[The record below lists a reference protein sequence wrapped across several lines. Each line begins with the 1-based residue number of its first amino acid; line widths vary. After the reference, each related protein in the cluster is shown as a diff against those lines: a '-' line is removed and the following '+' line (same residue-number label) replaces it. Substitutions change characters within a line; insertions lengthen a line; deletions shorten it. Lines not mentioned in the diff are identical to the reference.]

1 MSKSYKTLI
10 AVAAVAASMSI
21 STANA
26 GGLFGEG
33 GLIRGDVGKLLDPI
47 ENKVLTPVAQSATV
61 AGAAAAGAYVGGEL
75 GGVIGAQAGHC
86 INQVFAGR
94 TCAPGVQGSV
104 PQQPGIPITNGQF
117 SHATLPPPV
126 MPGQRVPAALP
137 MPQPLGNYCF
147 TPVGVFGPGPV
158 NPMGSP
164 CHTIAGGQ
172 IIWGT
177 VGSF

>member
-1 MSKSYKTLI
+1 MSKSYKILI
-10 AVAAVAASMSI
+10 AVAAVAATI
-21 STANA
+21 NFTTANA

-33 GLIRGDVGKLLDPI
+33 GLIRGDIGKLLDPI

-94 TCAPGVQGSV
+94 NCAPSSRGTAA
-104 PQQPGIPITNGQF
+104 PQPNGPVWNGQ
-117 SHATLPPPV
+117 
-126 MPGQRVPAALP
+126 AALP
-137 MPQPLGNYCF
+137 NPNMMGLPVSAPLSMPQISGNFCF
-147 TPVGVFGPGPV
+147 TPVGVFGPGPI
-158 NPMGSP
+158 NPVGMP

-172 IIWGT
+172 LIWGT
-177 VGSF
+177 VGRF